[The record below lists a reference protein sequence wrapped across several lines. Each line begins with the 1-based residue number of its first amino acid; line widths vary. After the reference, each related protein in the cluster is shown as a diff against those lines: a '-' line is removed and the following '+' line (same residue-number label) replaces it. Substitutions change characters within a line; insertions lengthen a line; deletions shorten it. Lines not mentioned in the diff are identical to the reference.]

1 MSVVLDRENACA
13 MLIISTKGGMGIEEV
28 SKEFIMQKRIDLVK
42 GITV

>member
-1 MSVVLDRENACA
+1 MSVVVDREHACGI
-13 MLIISTKGGMGIEEV
+13 LIIATKGGMGIEEV